1 MRLRL
6 VIQSCAA
13 ILAGVWTAAAADQP
27 VEVSAG
33 LNGAWN
39 KPGNHW
45 NGQAVLLFHG
55 FAQDRDEV
63 GFLFKELAER
73 LSKEG
78 VASLRINFRGEGDRN
93 RTNIESTFNTRL
105 EDAATAYGFLLHQP
119 GVKKD
124 RIGAVGFSLGASTAI
139 ETGGR
144 HPDWFRTI
152 ALWSSPSGDAFQSIA
167 NSDQAKA
174 ALRDGVGRQ
183 EVPGWK
189 TIITH
194 REFYESFRGIDLDQ
208 SIARFPGA
216 VLSIR
221 GSEDFLPRRDVEL
234 LNRAP
239 GRPREAVVLGGADH
253 IFKVFQPELGYGQRV
268 LDLTSAWLQR
278 TL

>member
-1 MRLRL
+1 MRLAMLTRL
-6 VIQSCAA
+6 GAG
-13 ILAGVWTAAAADQP
+13 ILFALWTGFAADQSVTVAP
-27 VEVSAG
+27 E

-39 KPGNHW
+39 RPEGPW
-45 NGQAVLLFHG
+45 NGRSVLLFHG

-63 GFLFKELAER
+63 GFLFKQLAER

-78 VASLRINFRGEGDRN
+78 AASLRINFRGEGDRN

-105 EDAATAYGFLLHQP
+105 EDAASAYGFLLRQS

-124 RIGAVGFSLGASTAI
+124 RVGAVGFSLGASTAI
-139 ETGGR
+139 EIGGR
-144 HPDWFRTI
+144 HPEWFRTM
-152 ALWSSPSGDAFQSIA
+152 ALWSSPSGDAFQSFA
-167 NSDQAKA
+167 DTDYAKA

-194 REFYESFRGIDLDQ
+194 REFYESFRGINLDQ
-208 SIARFPGA
+208 SIARYPGA

-221 GSEDFLPRRDVEL
+221 GSEDLLPRRDAEL
-234 LNRAP
+234 LNHAP

-253 IFKVFQPELGYGQRV
+253 IFKVFQPDLGFGQRV